1 MAKISLFLTLLFCFI
16 DVSSTFAYWMAE
28 GKRRF
33 YIRRG
38 SKALFMTL
46 EVLIPYVKYE
56 ISVTGCGVLAHCP
69 RSVCP
74 CSVCPCSVC
83 PLTLCLK
90 FPISVDDPGLGHIG
104 LKISVGD
111 PDPEPDPDLQDPHIF
126 GPPGSGSG
134 SISQRYGSG
143 SFPFLIKVLSSVQGY

>member
-28 GKRRF
+28 GKRRI

-56 ISVTGCGVLAHCP
+56 ISVTGCCVPEHCICDQ
-69 RSVCP
+69 SH
-74 CSVCPCSVC
+74 
-83 PLTLCLK
+83 
-90 FPISVDDPGLGHIG
+90 VDDPGLGHIG
-104 LKISVGD
+104 LKIIVRD
-111 PDPEPDPDLQDPHIF
+111 PDSQNPHFWASWIR
-126 GPPGSGSG
+126 
-134 SISQRYGSG
+134 IR
-143 SFPFLIKVLSSVQGY
+143 IH